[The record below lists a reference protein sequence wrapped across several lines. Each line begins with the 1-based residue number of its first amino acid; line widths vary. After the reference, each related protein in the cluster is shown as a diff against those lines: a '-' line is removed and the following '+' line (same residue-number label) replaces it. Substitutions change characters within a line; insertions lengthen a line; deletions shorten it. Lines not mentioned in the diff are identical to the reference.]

1 MTKLLLFFILLV
13 SLAIIIILSG
23 AIYGVLYYKS
33 DKKLKL
39 SDSLNYVKEGVLIVS
54 PFHDNG
60 IGTGGNRT
68 SIVT

>member
-1 MTKLLLFFILLV
+1 MTTLLLFFILLV
-13 SLAIIIILSG
+13 SLVIIMLSG

-33 DKKLKL
+33 NKKLNL
-39 SDSLNYVKEGVLIVS
+39 SDSLSYVKEGALVIS

-68 SIVT
+68 SVVT